1 MMNDPAS
8 HRGDGLR
15 YARSK
20 DAVASSVGDRFVLY
34 HRVSKSAIV
43 LNPTGSWL
51 WERLAEPRTVVQLT
65 NDLLQRFPSLRQED
79 AERDVTH
86 FLGELTHHAMAAAFE

>member
-1 MMNDPAS
+1 MMGNHAAGPGSD
-8 HRGDGLR
+8 LL
-15 YARSK
+15 YARSA
-20 DAVASSVGDRFVLY
+20 DAVASSVGDRVVLY

-51 WERLAEPRTVVQLT
+51 WERLEEPRTVAQLT
-65 NDLLQRFPSLRQED
+65 TDLVARFPSLRQED

-86 FLGELTHHAMAAAFE
+86 FLGELTQHAMASAGE

>member
-1 MMNDPAS
+1 MGNHAAGPGS
-8 HRGDGLR
+8 EPL
-15 YARSK
+15 YARSA
-20 DAVASSVGDRFVLY
+20 DAVASSVGDRVVLY

-51 WERLAEPRTVVQLT
+51 WERLSQPRTVAQLT
-65 NDLLQRFPSLRQED
+65 ADLQARFPAVSQED

-86 FLGELTHHAMAAAFE
+86 FLGELTQHAMAAAGE